1 MRPEKHNN
9 NDWKRKWKDLQ
20 FYRKK
25 NKKKIL
31 KKDYEPN
38 YSILKAAS
46 SVFDNCVF
54 TISLNIIALMGCQGK
69 D

>member
-1 MRPEKHNN
+1 MTGKENGKTYNSTEK
-9 NDWKRKWKDLQ
+9 KI
-20 FYRKK
+20 KK
-25 NKKKIL
+25 NIL

>member
-1 MRPEKHNN
+1 MRPDKENN
-9 NDWKRKWKDLQ
+9 NDDWKIKWKDNSTEK
-20 FYRKK
+20 KK
-25 NKKKIL
+25 NIL

-38 YSILKAAS
+38 YSILKAS
-46 SVFDNCVF
+46 SSLFDNCVF